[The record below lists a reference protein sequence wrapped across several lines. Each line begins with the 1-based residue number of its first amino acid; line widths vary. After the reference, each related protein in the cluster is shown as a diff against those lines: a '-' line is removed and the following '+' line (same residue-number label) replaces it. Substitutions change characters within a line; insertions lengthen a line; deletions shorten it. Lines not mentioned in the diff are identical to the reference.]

1 MPTGNNRR
9 KSMITIIIIIIIII
23 IIMIIITHIPV
34 FFAPFKNWVCR
45 ITIELT

>member
-9 KSMITIIIIIIIII
+9 KSMITIIIIIIII